1 MKDYSADANANTSTP
16 TSILRTTSTRK
27 INEAK
32 RNKSVKFSESVTVS
46 NGYQTSSSCVNDV
59 RKDSNQQRA
68 LQSLNTALA
77 TVAPESERPLTAP
90 SLQRQSILTTTPL
103 LFPATPLARLYTNA
117 LPSRPTS
124 TGTFGALRN
133 DLRRLQDNYSKSATH
148 RKFQCEFPENAPDI
162 RRTPDMRI
170 TINER
175 RHVIPE
181 IGCHSYYFHG

>member
-1 MKDYSADANANTSTP
+1 MDVNTNTSVP
-16 TSILRTTSTRK
+16 TSILRSTSAKK

-46 NGYQTSSSCVNDV
+46 NGYQTSSSFVNDV
-59 RKDSNQQRA
+59 HVGKGNHYQHAVS
-68 LQSLNTALA
+68 SLKTAPSTA
-77 TVAPESERPLTAP
+77 VAPERPLTAP
-90 SLQRQSILTTTPL
+90 SPQQPSILRSTPFL
-103 LFPATPLARLYTNA
+103 LPGAPLTQPYTNT
-117 LPSRPTS
+117 LPSRS
-124 TGTFGALRN
+124 CGLGAIGLRD
-133 DLRRLQDNYSKSATH
+133 DLRRLRENYSKSATH
-148 RKFQCEFPENAPDI
+148 RRFRSDFPENAPDI